1 MKKYKV
7 LLMTFAAA
15 LSLGLGSCN
24 GDLDTTPIDP
34 NVKLPQDV
42 LNSQDAFAQLLAKCY
57 QGLACSAS
65 YGPDSSPDISGVD
78 GGYGQYM
85 RAIWNL
91 QCLSSDEAICCWN
104 DPTLPDVSQ
113 MTWTADNQFTRA
125 GYYRVFFQV
134 GLCNELIR
142 QVNANPAGL
151 TDEEFPAKGEFI
163 AEARALRLLSYY
175 HAIDLFG
182 NVPFF
187 TEKNSVGASAPAAIK
202 RGDLFD
208 WMVKEALDIL
218 DASELAEAGQN
229 EYGRCDKG
237 MVRMILAKLYLNAE
251 VWSNEGTAMYAE
263 CAELCQQIIADYPL
277 HTTASA
283 DNAEGVSAYAEM
295 FRADNHLRW
304 KNQTY
309 GGDEIIFAVPQDG
322 INTKSYGASNFLI
335 FGAIG
340 GDMDAASFGI
350 SSGWGGLSLLPEFTS
365 LFEEGDT
372 RAMFID
378 LYGQSVED
386 MFDYKKGGYKSTK
399 FINVNHDGSA
409 ASAAGFVDT
418 DMPLFRSADAY
429 LMLAECVARGAAAGG
444 SMSGLDA
451 FNAIRERAFGNA
463 DHNVLELSE
472 KIVLDERARELW
484 WECSRRQD
492 LIRYGLYTGSDYVWQ
507 WKGGVKE
514 GVAVADTRNL
524 MPLPPADVNANGNLT
539 QNEGY

>member
-85 RAIWNL
+85 RAMWNL

-113 MTWTADNQFTRA
+113 MTWTSDNQFTRA

-134 GLCNELIR
+134 GLCNEVIR
-142 QVNANPAGL
+142 QINNNPAGL
-151 TDEEFPAKGEFI
+151 TDADFPKKDEFI

-187 TEKNSVGASAPAAIK
+187 TEENSVGATAPAAIK

-208 WMVKEALDIL
+208 WMVAEALDVL
-218 DASELAEAGQN
+218 ENSELAEAGQN

-251 VWSNEGTAMYAE
+251 VWSNEGTAMWNE
-263 CAELCQQIIADYPL
+263 CAAVCQDIIADYSL

-283 DNAEGVSAYAEM
+283 DNAEGVSAYAEL
-295 FRADNHLRW
+295 FCADNHRHTA
-304 KNQTY
+304 NTTY
-309 GGDEIIFAVPQDG
+309 NGREIIFAVPQDG
-322 INTKSYGASNFLI
+322 INTKSYGATNFLI
-335 FGAIG
+335 FGAVG
-340 GDMDAASFGI
+340 GDMDPAAYGI
-350 SSGWGGLSLLPEFTS
+350 TSGWGGLSLLPEFTG

-386 MFDYKKGGYKSTK
+386 MFDYKKGGYKSVK
-399 FINVNHDGSA
+399 FTNVNHDGSA

-418 DMPLFRSADAY
+418 DMPVFRVADAY
-429 LMLAECVARGAAAGG
+429 LMLAECVARGAADNG
-444 SMSGLDA
+444 SMSGQAAMDA
-451 FNAIRERAFGNA
+451 VRARAGVGSLA
-463 DHNVLELSE
+463 LTE
-472 KIVLDERARELW
+472 KNVLDERARELW
-484 WECSRRQD
+484 WECNRRQD
-492 LIRYGLYTGSDYVWQ
+492 LIRYGLYTGSEYVWQ
-507 WKGGVKE
+507 WKGGVKD
-514 GVAVADTRNL
+514 GQAVAETRNL
-524 MPLPPADVNANGNLT
+524 MPLPPADVNANGNLN